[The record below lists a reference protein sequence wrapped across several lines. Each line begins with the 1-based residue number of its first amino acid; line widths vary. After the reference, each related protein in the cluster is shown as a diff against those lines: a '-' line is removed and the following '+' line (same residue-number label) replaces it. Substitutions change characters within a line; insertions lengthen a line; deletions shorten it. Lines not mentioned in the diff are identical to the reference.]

1 MPWLLLAGAALGL
14 ALSAWGLLEDSGER
28 HVLSAETAAVV
39 GDRVIRRVDYER
51 MLAGVEQDRRGPI
64 DDTTRRRVLE
74 RMIDEE
80 LLVQKA
86 LALGLAAADRRV
98 RGELVSGLVDSV
110 VSEADADAPTAAE
123 IEEHF
128 QGSAAFFAR
137 PGRLRVET
145 LFFSP
150 RSDGSARARADSARA
165 RLMAGEDSDGV
176 EQELADRQLAE
187 APDALLPLAKLR
199 DYLGPT
205 LAEAL
210 ASLEVGNWS
219 KPIEAGEG
227 IWLVRIREHE
237 AQTTPPLAEVEPLV
251 RQDLI
256 RRRGDEA
263 LGRYL
268 DSLREEIHVERNKT
282 VFPPEP

>member
-39 GDRVIRRVDYER
+39 GDRVIRRVNYER

-64 DDTTRRRVLE
+64 DDTTRWRVLE

-98 RGELVSGLVDSV
+98 RGELVSGLVGSV
-110 VSEADADAPTAAE
+110 VSEADAEAPTAAD

-128 QGSAAFFAR
+128 LESAAFFAR

-150 RSDGSARARADSARA
+150 RSDGSARARAESARA
-165 RLMAGEDSDGV
+165 RLMAGEDSAKV
-176 EQELADRQLAE
+176 EKELADRELAE

-205 LAEAL
+205 VAEAL
-210 ASLEVGNWS
+210 VSLGVGNWS
-219 KPIEAGEG
+219 KPIEAGDG
-227 IWLVRIREHE
+227 VWLVRIREHE
-237 AQTTPPLAEVEPLV
+237 AQTAPPLAEIEPLV
-251 RQDLI
+251 RQDLV

-263 LGRYL
+263 LRRYL
-268 DSLREEIHVERNKT
+268 DSLREETRVESNETLFAKK
-282 VFPPEP
+282 P